1 MESLIIA
8 VATMLAVAV
17 GLGPFIRALHRRE
30 ILDHPNDRSSHSRPT
45 PTGAGIVVLPCVIGG
60 WVALTA
66 LGHGSLPV
74 ETVVIVSALSLLL
87 ATVSWIDDVRALP
100 ALPRLIIHFLVA
112 IAGVMLIPE
121 TKPVFLGYIPQWLEM
136 PIIVVAWVWFI
147 NLFNFMDGI
156 DGISAAEI
164 IVVNIGIVVLAVFAP
179 EIGMMQ
185 PYSLV
190 LIGAALGFLFWN
202 RPPAK
207 IFLGDVGSA
216 PLGFLLGWQI
226 MTLSGAGATAAALI
240 IPGYYIADATLTVLR
255 RLVKGEKIWHAHR
268 DHFFQIAVR
277 RGASH
282 LEVTATVFAVGLC
295 LSGVAILTTVGLT
308 FVAIGIAAVIV
319 AATLTWFAFLRPQS
333 SKTTGDAHNED

>member
-1 MESLIIA
+1 MEPLIIA
-8 VATMLAVAV
+8 GLTMLAVAI
-17 GLGPFIRALHRRE
+17 GLGPFIHALHRRE
-30 ILDHPNDRSSHSRPT
+30 ILDHPNERSSHSRPT
-45 PTGAGIVVLPCVIGG
+45 PTGAGIVVLPMVILG
-60 WVALTA
+60 WVALSATGYGA
-66 LGHGSLPV
+66 LAI
-74 ETVVIVSALSLLL
+74 ETVIIISALSLLL

-112 IAGVMLIPE
+112 IAGVMLIPQA
-121 TKPVFLGYIPQWLEM
+121 KPAFLGLVPQWLET

-164 IVVNIGIVVLAVFAP
+164 IVVNIGIVVLSVFAP
-179 EIGMMQ
+179 EIGTMQ

-202 RPPAK
+202 RPPAR

-226 MTLSGAGATAAALI
+226 MTMSGAGATAAALI
-240 IPGYYIADATLTVLR
+240 IPGYYLADATLTVLR
-255 RLVKGEKIWHAHR
+255 RLVRGEKIWHAHR

-282 LEVTATVFAVGLC
+282 REVTVTVFLVGLC
-295 LSGVAILTTVGLT
+295 LSGVAILTTQGYT
-308 FVAIGIAAVIV
+308 FLAIAIALVII
-319 AATLTWFAFLRPQS
+319 ALTLTWFARMKPRHKNS
-333 SKTTGDAHNED
+333 PGDPVDDD